1 MDFFLRHPIMLL
13 LHIKLSSSYVRPT
26 QGTLRC
32 APLSNMIITQAQLQ
46 LLPRPNDLA
55 THDYKFSIS
64 EAETR
69 I

>member
-1 MDFFLRHPIMLL
+1 
-13 LHIKLSSSYVRPT
+13 
-26 QGTLRC
+26 
-32 APLSNMIITQAQLQ
+32 MIITQAQLQ
-46 LLPRPNDLA
+46 LLPQPNDLA